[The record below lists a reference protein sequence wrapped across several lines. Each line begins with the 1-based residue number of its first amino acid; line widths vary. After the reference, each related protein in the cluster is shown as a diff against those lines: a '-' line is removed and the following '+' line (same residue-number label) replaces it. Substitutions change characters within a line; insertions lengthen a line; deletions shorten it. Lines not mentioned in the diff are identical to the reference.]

1 MILLAVLMLL
11 SQDSSVP
18 DLIHQL
24 QSEKVEERE
33 SATRAL
39 RNIGR
44 KSVPDLERAS
54 HDKDAEVSRRA
65 CEILARIDSDEV
77 EATFLKIEGK
87 IEKATSVRIR
97 YALTATYEDHNGTG
111 EKKDL
116 EVKGELLA
124 QGGTRIR
131 FGRTLKPGGKIDDI
145 GVISD
150 GNRAVMV
157 YGGKP
162 HREVPSSKDYAI
174 GILIAFTRLGSD
186 GLWPLL
192 HEPDPGAG
200 PDDSNPPE
208 TDEKKLIRLSE
219 FRSGED
225 DGRLKTMT
233 YKASFPGETG
243 SVEVKLWYAPDAST
257 IAKRELQVRTK
268 VLSGRFS
275 ESYQEFALD
284 TEIPDSTFDLGGRQK

>member
-1 MILLAVLMLL
+1 MIFLAALLFQ
-11 SQDSSVP
+11 SQESSVF
-18 DLIHQL
+18 DLINQL
-24 QSEKVEERE
+24 RSEKVEERE
-33 SATRAL
+33 SATRTL
-39 RNIGR
+39 RSMGR

-54 HDKDAEVSRRA
+54 QDKDAEVSSRA
-65 CEILARIDSDEV
+65 REILAQIDSDV
-77 EATFLKIEGK
+77 AEATFLKIEGR

-97 YALTATYEDHNGTG
+97 YTLNASYEYRNGSG
-111 EKKDL
+111 EKKDY
-116 EVKGELLA
+116 EAKGELLA
-124 QGGTRIR
+124 KGASGIR

-150 GNRAVMV
+150 GDRAVMV

-192 HEPDPGAG
+192 HEPDAGAG
-200 PDDSNPPE
+200 PDDSNLPE

-225 DGRLKTMT
+225 EGRLKTMT
-233 YKASFPGETG
+233 YKVSFPRETG

-268 VLSGRFS
+268 VLLGKFS

-284 TEIPDSTFDLGGRQK
+284 TEIPDSTFDLGGREK